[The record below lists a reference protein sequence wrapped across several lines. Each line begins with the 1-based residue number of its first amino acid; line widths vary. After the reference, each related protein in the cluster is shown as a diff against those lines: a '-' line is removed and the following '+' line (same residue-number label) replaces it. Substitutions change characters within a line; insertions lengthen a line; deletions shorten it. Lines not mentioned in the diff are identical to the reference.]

1 MRGVVV
7 QVLAGA
13 LAGRV
18 QGADRSLDLG
28 AAVPVPVDLPS
39 RRMGMEAPDAVMVL
53 DLGVIEEIAAAP
65 AEAVGGVGVGPEDHP
80 FAGGLAAVGA
90 DLEGGR
96 RGRGAEPEHGEDDQR
111 CEAPAHSSKVERAKA
126 GIFGIFLAR
135 ANASGRPMLHNP
147 ASMIRR
153 GGITVAALAA
163 LAAFALPAVSA
174 TAATG
179 PPTLELNGP
188 KSPGLLDKVT
198 AIGNVPGATA
208 GANVTVEVQASGN
221 TVEKKQLTV
230 GGDGKFS
237 FPFVIDACCDYVV
250 TATSGGQSSQPQRF
264 TVRVPKHLRK
274 GAISH
279 LYNQSLVDEG
289 YYTGGHVS
297 GKYNHGSQLA
307 TLAFR
312 KVNNMAR
319 NYQYKPVIFEKLL
332 QGRGGFHPR
341 YHSGH
346 HVEVDISR
354 QVMALVNGDDV
365 VATFHVS
372 TGKPSTPTVRG
383 TYHFYRKDPG
393 YNSEGMYYSVY
404 FIRGYATHGY
414 NPVPMHEAASHG
426 CVRNPIPFSQYIYN
440 WINLGDAIHVYL

>member
-1 MRGVVV
+1 MHN
-7 QVLAGA
+7 
-13 LAGRV
+13 
-18 QGADRSLDLG
+18 
-28 AAVPVPVDLPS
+28 AAVV
-39 RRMGMEAPDAVMVL
+39 
-53 DLGVIEEIAAAP
+53 
-65 AEAVGGVGVGPEDHP
+65 
-80 FAGGLAAVGA
+80 
-90 DLEGGR
+90 
-96 RGRGAEPEHGEDDQR
+96 
-111 CEAPAHSSKVERAKA
+111 
-126 GIFGIFLAR
+126 
-135 ANASGRPMLHNP
+135 
-147 ASMIRR
+147 IRR
-153 GGITVAALAA
+153 GGISIALIAAV
-163 LAAFALPAVSA
+163 AAFALPAAASA
-174 TAATG
+174 ASG
-179 PPTLELNGP
+179 PPTLQLNGP

-198 AIGNVPGATA
+198 AAGNLPGAS
-208 GANVTVEVQASGN
+208 GGENVTVEVTASGN
-221 TVEKKQLTV
+221 TVEKKQLSV
-230 GGDGKFS
+230 GGDGNFS
-237 FPFVIDACCDYVV
+237 FPFVVDSCCNYVV
-250 TATSGGQSSQPQRF
+250 TATSTGQSSQPQRF

-332 QGRGGFHPR
+332 QDKGGFQPR

-393 YNSEGMYYSVY
+393 YNSEGMYFSVY

-440 WINLGDAIHVYL
+440 WINLGDAIHIYL

>member
-1 MRGVVV
+1 MRRVALTCT
-7 QVLAGA
+7 LASA
-13 LAGRV
+13 V
-18 QGADRSLDLG
+18 
-28 AAVPVPVDLPS
+28 AAVVAFS
-39 RRMGMEAPDAVMVL
+39 
-53 DLGVIEEIAAAP
+53 AAP
-65 AEAVGGVGVGPEDHP
+65 A
-80 FAGGLAAVGA
+80 
-90 DLEGGR
+90 
-96 RGRGAEPEHGEDDQR
+96 
-111 CEAPAHSSKVERAKA
+111 S
-126 GIFGIFLAR
+126 
-135 ANASGRPMLHNP
+135 
-147 ASMIRR
+147 
-153 GGITVAALAA
+153 
-163 LAAFALPAVSA
+163 
-174 TAATG
+174 AATG
-179 PPTLELNGP
+179 PPTLDLSGP

-198 AIGNVPGATA
+198 ATGTLPGGVPGAQ
-208 GANVTVEVQASGN
+208 VTVTVQASGR
-221 TVEKKQLTV
+221 TVDKKQVGV
-230 GGDGKFS
+230 GGDGGFS
-237 FPFVIDACCDYVV
+237 FPFVIDACCAYEV
-250 TATSGGQSSQPQRF
+250 TATSGGQGSQPQRF

-332 QGRGGFHPR
+332 QDKGAFRPR

-354 QVMALVNGDDV
+354 QVMALVDGDKV
-365 VATFHVS
+365 AATFHVS

-426 CVRNPIPFSQYIYN
+426 CVRNPIPFSTYIYN
-440 WINLGDAIHVYL
+440 WIHLGDAIHIYG

>member
-1 MRGVVV
+1 
-7 QVLAGA
+7 
-13 LAGRV
+13 
-18 QGADRSLDLG
+18 
-28 AAVPVPVDLPS
+28 
-39 RRMGMEAPDAVMVL
+39 
-53 DLGVIEEIAAAP
+53 
-65 AEAVGGVGVGPEDHP
+65 
-80 FAGGLAAVGA
+80 
-90 DLEGGR
+90 
-96 RGRGAEPEHGEDDQR
+96 
-111 CEAPAHSSKVERAKA
+111 
-126 GIFGIFLAR
+126 
-135 ANASGRPMLHNP
+135 MLHNP

-153 GGITVAALAA
+153 GVVTLTAFAA
-163 LAAFALPAVSA
+163 LAAFALPVASA
-174 TAATG
+174 SAATG
-179 PPTLELNGP
+179 PPTLQLNGP
-188 KSPGLLDKVT
+188 KSPGLLDKVI
-198 AIGNVPGATA
+198 AAGNLPGAAA
-208 GANVTVEVQASGN
+208 GASVTVEVQASGN
-221 TVEKKQLTV
+221 TVEKKQLSV
-230 GGDGKFS
+230 GGDGNFS
-237 FPFVIDACCDYVV
+237 FPFVIDSCCRYSV
-250 TATSGGQSSQPQRF
+250 TASSGGQASQPQRF

-289 YYTGGHVS
+289 YYAGGNVS
-297 GKYNHGSQLA
+297 GKFNHGSQLA

-332 QGRGGFHPR
+332 QGKGAFRPR

-365 VATFHVS
+365 VSVFHVS

-426 CVRNPIPFSQYIYN
+426 CVRNPIPFSTYIYN
-440 WINLGDAIHVYL
+440 WINLGDAIHIYL